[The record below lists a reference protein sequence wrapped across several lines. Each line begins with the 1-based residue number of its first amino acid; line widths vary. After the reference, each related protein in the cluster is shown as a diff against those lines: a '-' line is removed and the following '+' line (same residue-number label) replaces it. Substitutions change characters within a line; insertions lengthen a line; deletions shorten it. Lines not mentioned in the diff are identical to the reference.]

1 MTRAAYPG
9 EQRTEKGR
17 RSVGRTQ
24 TQEPASDSSDRG
36 NSVRQAADSAEG
48 LANQAGFKARS
59 VVSAPWFTALA
70 RLGYAAKGLVYII
83 IGWLALMTA
92 VSAGGQTT
100 DPQGAITAIY
110 QYPFGK
116 VLLFVIFVGFVGYA
130 LWQFARAVFNP
141 DGEGDAKKDGVRRIG
156 YAVVGVSYL
165 SFALAALRLML
176 QNAAPKGSNATT
188 QDWTARLMSAP
199 GGVALVVLLGLI
211 MLGVAIGLFYEAW
224 KLRFERY
231 FPLGQMNEVERKL
244 TRYTGRFGIG
254 SLGAIFVVM
263 SIFLIEAAIHHD
275 PHKAQGL
282 AGALATLAA
291 QPFGPLLLG
300 LIALGLVAYGVF
312 GWVEARYRRIHA

>member
-1 MTRAAYPG
+1 MTQPRVAVATPSARPSQCWSRQALTRRAPFALVFLLAIFLLTLNIATPWHSSHEDNG
-9 EQRTEKGR
+9 LVFESAAINHIRFGLGFTKGQDYFDL
-17 RSVGRTQ
+17 SVTQ
-24 TQEPASDSSDRG
+24 PAISPAS
-36 NSVRQAADSAEG
+36 
-48 LANQAGFKARS
+48 
-59 VVSAPWFTALA
+59 
-70 RLGYAAKGLVYII
+70 IH
-83 IGWLALMTA
+83 
-92 VSAGGQTT
+92 
-100 DPQGAITAIY
+100 PQGVRDAQEF
-110 QYPFGK
+110 QYFLTGPTHPELYGHHP
-116 VLLFVIFVGFVGYA
+116 A
-130 LWQFARAVFNP
+130 
-141 DGEGDAKKDGVRRIG
+141 GVRRIG

-199 GGVALVVLLGLI
+199 GGVSLVVLLGLI

-254 SLGAIFVVM
+254 SLGAIFLVM